1 MTNIELN
8 SEAIMN
14 EIQSYINGGATYI
27 DAIVDYAEKNGI
39 EIEVVGEIVRR
50 SPVLKA
56 QVQSEAE
63 GLRMIEPVARLPI

>member
-39 EIEVVGEIVRR
+39 EIEVVGVV
-50 SPVLKA
+50 S
-56 QVQSEAE
+56 
-63 GLRMIEPVARLPI
+63 